1 MCLAIPAR
9 VVTLHG
15 DDLATVSIGGLR
27 KTISLALV
35 DGIVEGDYVVVHT
48 GFALSRLDPVEA
60 EKTLT
65 LLRDLVSAGA
75 MVDP

>member
-9 VVTLHG
+9 VVTMHDG
-15 DDLATVSIGGLR
+15 DTATVSIGGLR

-35 DGIVEGDYVVVHT
+35 DGVVEGDYVVVHT

-65 LLRDLVSAGA
+65 LLRELVSAGA
-75 MVDP
+75 VVEP

>member
-9 VVTLHG
+9 VVTMHDG
-15 DDLATVSIGGLR
+15 DMATVSIGGLR

-35 DGIVEGDYVVVHT
+35 EGIVEGDYVVVHT

-60 EKTLT
+60 EKTLS
-65 LLRDLVSAGA
+65 LLRELVIAGA
-75 MVDP
+75 VVEP